1 MWLSYNDTFEVSD
14 KGQVRNKKTGH
25 IKQPTENDDGYL
37 VVSFNSRVK
46 RVHRLVAE
54 RFLPAPTNDI
64 RTLVVDHLDRDRTNN
79 DVSNLRW
86 CSRSDNNQNK
96 GVRSDNLLGQ
106 QNIDLFRGRYRVKI
120 VRYSTIVFEKTYDTL
135 KEAIEARNRT
145 TSSSVQSGP

>member
-145 TSSSVQSGP
+145 SSSLPP

>member
-145 TSSSVQSGP
+145 TSPQVNKD